1 MIGEGYEVR
10 GDLYDIADRIREI
23 DENYFI
29 FYSYRHKRY
38 EVHNRAQR
46 NGTFALA
53 LPYRT
58 LDARALTLVRR
69 TRAERADALLRE
81 IEEENARSRRA
92 AVEKTAERAACEA
105 ERVFKEVKL

>member
-10 GDLYDIADRIREI
+10 GDLYDIAARIREI

-29 FYSYRHKRY
+29 YYSYRYRRY

-69 TRAERADALLRE
+69 TRAERADELLKE
-81 IEEENARSRRA
+81 IEEENVRSRRA
-92 AVEKTAERAACEA
+92 AVEK
-105 ERVFKEVKL
+105 EVKKAAAATEKLFGEVTK